1 MDPELETGPEP
12 HEADARSGG
21 TGRKVTFGV
30 ASSLDNFI
38 ARPDHA
44 VDWLMWS
51 DEVSALTS
59 AFWKTVDTVVMGRKT
74 YEVGVKQGMT
84 AYPGV
89 KNYVFSRSMAE
100 APDARVEI
108 VRRDAAG
115 FIRELKAREGAGIC
129 VMGGGELA
137 RSLFEAELVDEV
149 GLNIHPVLLGA
160 GIPLF
165 HGMSRQ
171 IDLELIDSK
180 VLQTGCVYVLYRV
193 KRRGS
198 STE

>member
-1 MDPELETGPEP
+1 MPPDD
-12 HEADARSGG
+12 AAARSET

-44 VDWLMWS
+44 VDWLQWS

-59 AFWKTVDTVVMGRKT
+59 AFWKTVDTVVMGRKS
-74 YEVGVKQGMT
+74 YEVAAALGTT

-89 KNYVFSRSMAE
+89 KNCVFSRTMTE

-108 VRRDAAG
+108 VRGDAVEFMRA
-115 FIRELKAREGAGIC
+115 LKAREGMGIC

-137 RSLFEAELVDEV
+137 RSLFEADLVDEL
-149 GLNIHPVLLGA
+149 GMNIHPVLLGS

-165 HGMSRQ
+165 HPMGRQ
-171 IDLELIDSK
+171 IDLELIDSR
-180 VLQTGCVYVLYRV
+180 VLKTGCVYVLYRV
-193 KRRGS
+193 KR
-198 STE
+198 